1 MVALFQ
7 VILGA
12 VQLLMGR
19 KIFWLMV
26 GIAGF
31 LSGLWFALNWV
42 DWSGWMKLLL
52 ALAVGIVG
60 AGLTVVIQKPIA
72 AIFGFFAF
80 GVAGSILAGVL
91 GVERGGSLY
100 WIIFGACG
108 LVGAILTIV
117 LFDWALILA
126 TSLLGASSI
135 MTGLSS
141 LLDLSLDRILAMI
154 LFLVLLAI
162 GIGTQSRSL
171 KRD

>member
-7 VILGA
+7 VILGV

-31 LSGLWFALNWV
+31 LLGLWFTLNWV
-42 DWSGWMKLLL
+42 EWSGWMKLLL

-60 AGLTVVIQKPIA
+60 AGLAVVIQKPIA
-72 AIFGFFAF
+72 ALFGFFAF
-80 GVAGSILAGVL
+80 GVAGSILAGLL
-91 GVERGGSLY
+91 GFERGETLY
-100 WIIFGACG
+100 WIIFAACG
-108 LVGAILTIV
+108 LVGAILSIG
-117 LFDWALILA
+117 FFEWALILA

-135 MTGLSS
+135 TTGLSE
-141 LLDLSLDRILAMI
+141 LLDLSPGRIIAMI
-154 LFLVLLAI
+154 LYLVLLAI

-171 KRD
+171 KRE

>member
-31 LSGLWFALNWV
+31 LLGLWLTLNWV
-42 DWSGWMKLLL
+42 EWSGWMKLLL

-60 AGLTVVIQKPIA
+60 AGLAVVIQKPIA
-72 AIFGFFAF
+72 ALFGFFAF
-80 GVAGSILAGVL
+80 GVAGSILASVL
-91 GVERGGSLY
+91 GFERGETMY
-100 WIIFGACG
+100 WIIFAACG
-108 LVGAILTIV
+108 VVGAILSIA
-117 LFDWALILA
+117 FFEWALILA
-126 TSLLGASSI
+126 TSLLGAGSI
-135 MTGLSS
+135 TTGLSA
-141 LLDLSLDRILAMI
+141 LLDISPYRLTFMVLY
-154 LFLVLLAI
+154 LFLLAI
-162 GIGTQSRSL
+162 GIATQARSL